1 MLKIKRY
8 IFASLAALGL
18 AGLLAGCGGGGGGDD
33 GPVFNPDVP
42 PKNVEVVSGDRYT
55 GSEVRNTIS
64 WTYDE
69 TATGHVVYW
78 STSPG
83 VTVNSAKVV
92 PSFTGY
98 NYIVHSGPDVY
109 AGQTYYYLVVAVSG
123 DQTSVPSAEV
133 FGIPQETDTDT
144 NLNDVVWNGVDTL
157 VTVGDSGVIL
167 NSANGTTDPWASAI
181 EPSTTESLTGITWEN
196 TNYQY
201 LAVGAGSTVITSSD
215 GDTWALQ
222 DIGVASIDL
231 EDVAWSGSEYIIV
244 GKSGTVLMSNDGT
257 GASWVSQTVASELS
271 NTTLE
276 GVAVGGDTIVM
287 SGTNGKIF
295 TIHDKN
301 LPWSDLN
308 WTVQTIG
315 NNDLNDVTWNGSYF
329 GIVGSNDTILSSPDG
344 ITWTEHV
351 PGTPGIAFIGVVQW
365 DSYPVSST
373 NPILAPLAA
382 VGSAGTFTISP
393 DAVGGYS
400 VPTNAVDDNVQLGAI
415 TWVDDGVNT
424 PYFVIVGHDGTVLT
438 NHQ

>member
-1 MLKIKRY
+1 MLKIKRS
-8 IFASLAALGL
+8 FFMSLAAI
-18 AGLLAGCGGGGGGDD
+18 AAVGLLTACGGGGGDD

-55 GSEVRNTIS
+55 GSDVRNTIS

-69 TATGHVVYW
+69 TATSHVVYW

-83 VTVNSAKVV
+83 VTTSSAKVV
-92 PSFTGY
+92 PSFTGN

-109 AGQTYYYLVVAVSG
+109 AGQTYYYLVVAVAGSE
-123 DQTSVPSAEV
+123 TSVPSAEV
-133 FGIPQETDTDT
+133 SGTPQETDTDT
-144 NLNDVVWNGVDTL
+144 NLNDLVWNGVDTL
-157 VTVGDSGVIL
+157 VAVGDSGVIL
-167 NSANGTTDPWASAI
+167 NSPNGTTDPWASATD
-181 EPSTTESLTGITWEN
+181 PSITESLTGITWAN
-196 TNYQY
+196 LKYM
-201 LAVGAGSTVITSSD
+201 AVGAGSTVISSSD
-215 GDTWALQ
+215 GVTWARQ
-222 DIGVASIDL
+222 DIGVDSIDL
-231 EDVAWSGSEYIIV
+231 EDVAWTGSEYIIV
-244 GKSGTVLMSNDGT
+244 GKSGTVLMSSDLGI

-295 TIHDKN
+295 TIHNKN
-301 LPWSDLN
+301 LPWSELN

-344 ITWTEHV
+344 ITWTEYV

-365 DSYPVSST
+365 DSYPVTSA

-393 DAVGGYS
+393 DTVGGYS

-415 TWVDDGVNT
+415 TWVDDGVNS
-424 PYFVIVGHDGTVLT
+424 PYFVIVGHDGTLLT
-438 NHQ
+438 NQQ